1 MSVKENRNKI
11 IERVQRELIGP
22 GSDIFL
28 CDSDFSNEIIEG
40 KPLQR
45 YFSAILFP
53 KQKANDYDDTGKE
66 LFSEN
71 DNEDITAENT
81 VEPTSEETEKESSE
95 IDADVDDEADT
106 IIKYNSNA
114 FYPSHFGFSFCVSKN
129 CNELNLTVSF
139 GNYKKAKVEEIIL
152 PYTARDLN
160 LITQF
165 GFDQFVTFNTGTK
178 TIKQAR
184 ELKRK
189 ENKQPTEAYSRF
201 LSLQGSI
208 KLVVAGYSYLYYS
221 LRKIF
226 EEDKVTLQIKDFQKK
241 EKKKFEEKF
250 VALFNNHN
258 HQGYFN
264 YDSGN
269 KILSKTNSNATDAE
283 LNSFYEEIQ
292 KQYFSHDAV
301 VKRLTKLFF
310 KDKYKRFKNEILV
323 TAKVSDLLNAENNHI
338 EFKLSEHQ
346 NSIPENWP
354 KDNRE
359 NLFLHLKL
367 YNTKSDKYFIKAVIE
382 NKYGHNKKQF
392 SLSKEKLNQLAL
404 FQTEIKVINENLLQ
418 FRDYR
423 PHLYKTAEDKML
435 DYLFRE
441 KLAYGIGHNAS
452 CIWENCEQDDKQPSW
467 IKTTFIPSYS
477 VKSQSTETD
486 KIANDIL
493 NIKNLSSFGKDKKQ
507 VISNLKKIADAYL
520 NWINDES
527 SSADGN
533 EFGERNIQKCKDIHR
548 RIEKGI
554 QLLSQNE
561 NAFKAFQLANTAIY
575 TQMFQSEWHFNKKEG
590 YEVFERNEN
599 LQLNYNDYST
609 ASFPNGKQE
618 PSWRPFQLAFILQC
632 IPSFAEENSIDKD
645 LVDLLYFPTGGG
657 KTEAYLAVSA
667 FLIFWRRFS
676 FPTQYDGVN
685 IIIRYTLR
693 LLSAQQ
699 FERATKLILA
709 CEFIR
714 QNQKELGSEN
724 ISIGF
729 WIGNATIPNSIERAK
744 DRYKFLLKKLNAS
757 NADGKKAINPFQLTN
772 CQWCNSKIISR
783 IIETDVHYSV
793 GHRINNHL
801 QSHCLNPKCNYSE
814 SKGGLPIVLVD
825 DDIYHKP
832 PTVLFGT
839 VDKFAALAWK
849 EEATTLFNYR
859 DNRKPELI
867 IQDELHLLN
876 GPLGSL
882 VGLFENVIL
891 SLCTT
896 ENQIPKIIASTATVK
911 NAEAQ
916 IQGLYG
922 KEARIFPQYATNSD
936 DTFFSRTLEESKRK
950 YIGILPTGKTTVMTN
965 LQLLSALLYAR
976 LEIWEQLLDKKDTDP
991 FWTLL
996 SYYKSKKELGRFSNK
1011 ISSELKPIIQQLQI
1025 RNLKN
1030 QEPFANNYWK
1040 LSYRNVELTA
1050 RIANEKIKKNL
1061 DKLEI
1066 QFDGSLKDHKAY
1078 DLVLATN
1085 MISVGLDV
1093 GRLGIMVMN
1102 GMPPNTAEYIQASS
1116 RVARENEGIVATMF
1130 DPFNTRD
1137 LSYFEDF
1144 VQFHKTFYK
1153 QVEPLSVTP
1162 FAENALDKMLFTLM
1176 VAYFRHKMNF
1186 AANNMASAFIQTNVK
1201 AELQN
1206 QFPELFRNHP
1216 FAAQELTNIISKIE
1230 NLIQNWQYRIDA
1242 VNDLKFFWYLHPR
1255 ESLMK
1260 SVQDKR
1266 NEDDVLVAMQS
1277 MRNVEPNA
1285 EIFIKQ
1291 Q

>member
-1 MSVKENRNKI
+1 MSYFENRNKI
-11 IERVQRELIGP
+11 IDRIEKELIGP

-53 KQKANDYDDTGKE
+53 KQKVMDEEESGKE
-66 LFSEN
+66 IFSE
-71 DNEDITAENT
+71 EDEEEITARSSI
-81 VEPTSEETEKESSE
+81 VPETEEVEKRISES
-95 IDADVDDEADT
+95 DDEEDDEPDT
-106 IIKYNSNA
+106 VPKYNSNA
-114 FYPSHFGFSFCVSKN
+114 FYPSHFGFSFSVSKD
-129 CNELNLTVSF
+129 CSEINLIISF

-152 PYTARDLN
+152 PYKANDLN
-160 LITQF
+160 LLSEF
-165 GFDQFVTFNTGTK
+165 GFDQFVIFDEATK
-178 TIKQAR
+178 TLRQTHEI
-184 ELKRK
+184 KRK
-189 ENKQPTEAYSRF
+189 EKGELTDDYGV
-201 LSLQGSI
+201 LQSAFKSI
-208 KLVVAGYSYLYYS
+208 SAEHRNSALY
-221 LRKIF
+221 K
-226 EEDKVTLQIKDFQKK
+226 
-241 EKKKFEEKF
+241 
-250 VALFNNHN
+250 H
-258 HQGYFN
+258 
-264 YDSGN
+264 
-269 KILSKTNSNATDAE
+269 
-283 LNSFYEEIQ
+283 
-292 KQYFSHDAV
+292 
-301 VKRLTKLFF
+301 LTKLFF
-310 KDKYKRFKNEILV
+310 KDKYKRFNNEIPV
-323 TAKVSDLLNAENNHI
+323 TVNVTDLLNAENNHI
-338 EFKLSEHQ
+338 EITLSKIPNI
-346 NSIPENWP
+346 NSDNWH

-382 NKYGHNKKQF
+382 NKFAHKKDQF
-392 SLSKEKLNQLAL
+392 ALSKEKLNQLAL
-404 FQTEIKVINENLLQ
+404 FQTEIKVNSDFLLP
-418 FRDYR
+418 FRGYR
-423 PHLYKTAEDKML
+423 PHLYKTEEDKML
-435 DYLFRE
+435 DYLFKD

-452 CIWENCEQDDKQPSW
+452 CTWENCEQDEKKPNW
-467 IKTTFIPSYS
+467 IKTTFLPSYS

-486 KIANDIL
+486 KIANEIL
-493 NIKNLSSFGKDKKQ
+493 DIKNLSSFGNKKEQ
-507 VISNLKKIADAYL
+507 VIGNLQTMADAYL
-520 NWINDES
+520 TWINDES
-527 SSADGN
+527 RKANDN
-533 EFGERNIQKCKDIHR
+533 EFGKKNIQKCKEIHQ

-554 QLLSQNE
+554 QLLSQDD
-561 NAFKAFQLANTAIY
+561 NAYKAFQLANTAIY
-575 TQMFQSEWHFNKKEG
+575 IQMFQSEWHFNKKDG

-599 LQLNYNDYST
+599 LQLSYNDYAT
-609 ASFPNGKQE
+609 ATFPNGKQK
-618 PSWRPFQLAFILQC
+618 PNWRPFQLAFILQC
-632 IPSFAEENSIDKD
+632 IPSFGIENDIDKD

-667 FLIFWRRFS
+667 FLIFWRRFT
-676 FPTQYDGVN
+676 FPKQFGGVN

-714 QNQKELGSEN
+714 QNQMDLGSEK

-744 DRYKFLLKKLNAS
+744 EKYQFLLKNLNDT
-757 NADGKKAINPFQLTN
+757 NFDGKKAINPFQLTN

-783 IIETDVHYSV
+783 IKSTDATYSV

-801 QSHCLNPKCNYSE
+801 QSHCLNQMCNYSE
-814 SKGGLPIVLVD
+814 TKGGLPIVLVD

-849 EEATTLFNYR
+849 GEATTLFNYKE
-859 DNRKPELI
+859 NRKPELI

-896 ENQIPKIIASTATVK
+896 EKQKPKIIASTATVK
-911 NAEAQ
+911 NVEAQ

-922 KEARIFPQYATNSD
+922 REARIFPQYATNSD
-936 DTFFSRTLEESKRK
+936 DTFFSKTLEESKRK

-965 LQLLSALLYAR
+965 LQLLSALLFAR
-976 LEIWEQLLDKKDTDP
+976 LEIWEQSQDKKDADQ

-1011 ISSELKPIIQQLQI
+1011 ITSELKPIIQQLQV

-1030 QEPFANNYWK
+1030 YSPLAYNYWK
-1040 LSYRNVELTA
+1040 LSSLNVELTA
-1050 RIANEKIKKNL
+1050 RIPNEKIKKNL
-1061 DKLEI
+1061 DKLENT
-1066 QFDGSLKDHKAY
+1066 FDGNDITKRNAI

-1116 RVARENEGIVATMF
+1116 RVARKNEGIVATMF

-1162 FAENALDKMLFTLM
+1162 FADSALDKMLFTLM
-1176 VAYFRHKMNF
+1176 IAYFRHKMNF
-1186 AANNMASAFIQTNVK
+1186 APNNMAREFMQTNVK

-1206 QFPELFRNHP
+1206 QFPDLFRKHP
-1216 FAAQELTNIISKIE
+1216 FATQELSNIVIKIE
-1230 NLIQNWQYRIDA
+1230 NFIQNWQYRID
-1242 VNDLKFFWYLHPR
+1242 VVKDLKFFWYQHPR

-1285 EIFIKQ
+1285 EVFIKQ

>member
-1 MSVKENRNKI
+1 MSHFENRNKI
-11 IERVQRELIGP
+11 IDRIEKELIGP
-22 GSDIFL
+22 GSDIFF
-28 CDSDFSNEIIEG
+28 CDADFSNEIIEG

-53 KQKANDYDDTGKE
+53 KQKVTDEEDNGKVIFTEEDEEEIIAANTIEPIPEEVEMVKTEYDDDE
-66 LFSEN
+66 VEEP
-71 DNEDITAENT
+71 DT
-81 VEPTSEETEKESSE
+81 VPKS
-95 IDADVDDEADT
+95 
-106 IIKYNSNA
+106 NSNA
-114 FYPSHFGFSFCVSKN
+114 FFPSHFGFSFSVNKSCS
-129 CNELNLTVSF
+129 ELNLTVSF
-139 GNYKKAKVEEIIL
+139 GNYKRAKAEEIIL
-152 PYTARDLN
+152 SYTASDLN
-160 LITQF
+160 LLTEC
-165 GFDQFVTFNTGTK
+165 GFDQFVTFDEETK
-178 TIKQAR
+178 TLRQSHEI
-184 ELKRK
+184 KRK
-189 ENKQPTEAYSRF
+189 VKGVITDE
-201 LSLQGSI
+201 
-208 KLVVAGYSYLYYS
+208 YS
-221 LRKIF
+221 L
-226 EEDKVTLQIKDFQKK
+226 LQSAFKSMSAD
-241 EKKKFEEKF
+241 
-250 VALFNNHN
+250 HR
-258 HQGYFN
+258 
-264 YDSGN
+264 
-269 KILSKTNSNATDAE
+269 NSAI
-283 LNSFYEEIQ
+283 Y
-292 KQYFSHDAV
+292 KH
-301 VKRLTKLFF
+301 LTKLFF
-310 KDKYKRFKNEILV
+310 KDKYKRFKNEIPV
-323 TAKVSDLLNAENNHI
+323 DVKIANLLNAESNHI
-338 EFKLSEHQ
+338 EINLSSVPNV
-346 NSIPENWP
+346 NSDNWH
-354 KDNRE
+354 KDNKD
-359 NLFLHLKL
+359 NLVLHLKL
-367 YNTKSDKYFIKAVIE
+367 YNTNADKYFIKAVIE
-382 NKYGHNKKQF
+382 NKFAHKKDQF
-392 SLSKEKLNQLAL
+392 ALSKEKLNQLAL
-404 FQTEIKVINENLLQ
+404 FQTEIKVNSNFLLP

-423 PHLYKTAEDKML
+423 PHLYKTPEDKML
-435 DYLFRE
+435 DYLFKD

-452 CIWENCEQDDKQPSW
+452 CTWENCEQDEKKPNW
-467 IKTTFIPSYS
+467 IKTTFIPTYN

-486 KIANDIL
+486 KIANEIL
-493 NIKNLSSFGKDKKQ
+493 NIKNLSSFGNEKKK
-507 VISNLKKIADAYL
+507 VISNLQKIADAYL
-520 NWINDES
+520 SWINDES
-527 SSADGN
+527 GNANGN
-533 EFGERNIQKCKDIHR
+533 EYGEKNILKCKEIHS

-554 QLLSQNE
+554 ELLSHND
-561 NAFKAFQLANTAIY
+561 NAYKAFQLANTAIY
-575 TQMFQSEWHFNKKEG
+575 IQMFQSEWHFNKKDG
-590 YEVFERNEN
+590 FEVFERKGN
-599 LQLNYNDYST
+599 LQLNYNDYAT
-609 ASFPNGKQE
+609 ANFPNGKGE

-632 IPSFAEENSIDKD
+632 IPSFVEANSTDKD

-714 QNQKELGSEN
+714 QNQKGLGSEK

-744 DRYKFLLKKLNAS
+744 DRYKFLLKKLNDP
-757 NADGKKAINPFQLTN
+757 NFDGKKAINPFQLTN

-783 IIETDVHYSV
+783 INNNDATYSV
-793 GHRINNHL
+793 GHRITNHL
-801 QSHCLNPKCNYSE
+801 QSNCLNPKCNFNE
-814 SKGGLPIVLVD
+814 AIGGLPIVLVD

-849 EEATTLFNYR
+849 GEATTFFNYR
-859 DNRKPELI
+859 ENRKPELI

-891 SLCTT
+891 SLCSY
-896 ENQIPKIIASTATVK
+896 ENQRPKIIASTATVK
-911 NAEAQ
+911 NVVEQ
-916 IQGLYG
+916 IKGLYG
-922 KEARIFPQYATNSD
+922 REARIFPQYATNSD
-936 DTFFSRTLEESKRK
+936 DTFFSKTLEESKRK
-950 YIGILPTGKTTVMTN
+950 YIGILPTGKTTIMTN

-976 LEIWEQLLDKKDTDP
+976 LEIWEQSTDKKDADQ

-996 SYYKSKKELGRFSNK
+996 SYFKSLKEIGRFSNK
-1011 ISSELKPIIQQLQI
+1011 ISSELKPIIQQLQV
-1025 RNLKN
+1025 RRLKN
-1030 QEPFANNYWK
+1030 HGDQTYNYWK
-1040 LSYRNVELTA
+1040 LSYRNLELTS
-1050 RIANEKIKKNL
+1050 RIPNERIKKNL
-1061 DKLEI
+1061 DKLDI
-1066 QFDGSLKDHKAY
+1066 QFDGSLKDYKAY

-1102 GMPPNTAEYIQASS
+1102 GIPPNTAEYIQASS
-1116 RVARENEGIVATMF
+1116 RVARKNEGIVATMF

-1162 FAENALDKMLFTLM
+1162 FADSALDKMLFTLM

-1201 AELQN
+1201 TQLQN
-1206 QFPELFRNHP
+1206 QFSELFRKHP
-1216 FAAQELTNIISKIE
+1216 FATQEFTNIIMKIE
-1230 NLIQNWQYRIDA
+1230 NFIQNWQYRVDA
-1242 VNDLKFFWYLHPR
+1242 VNDLKFFWYQHPR

-1266 NEDDVLVAMQS
+1266 NDEDVLVAMQS

>member
-1 MSVKENRNKI
+1 MSHFENRNKI
-11 IERVQRELIGP
+11 IDRIEKELIGP
-22 GSDIFL
+22 GSDIFF
-28 CDSDFSNEIIEG
+28 CDADFSNEIIEG

-53 KQKANDYDDTGKE
+53 KQIVTDDSETGKADF
-66 LFSEN
+66 LQDDDN
-71 DNEDITAENT
+71 D
-81 VEPTSEETEKESSE
+81 SE
-95 IDADVDDEADT
+95 IDKT
-106 IIKYNSNA
+106 IITPTDEDEKEKSESEDDADEEPDTVPKSSSNA
-114 FYPSHFGFSFCVSKN
+114 FFPSHFGFSFSVNKSCG
-129 CNELNLTVSF
+129 ELNLTVSF
-139 GNYKKAKVEEIIL
+139 GNYKKAKAEEIIL
-152 PYTARDLN
+152 PYTASDLN
-160 LITQF
+160 LVTQF
-165 GFDQFVTFNTGTK
+165 GFDQFVTFDEETRTLRQPHE
-178 TIKQAR
+178 I
-184 ELKRK
+184 KRK
-189 ENKQPTEAYSRF
+189 VKGVITDEY
-201 LSLQGSI
+201 LILQSAF
-208 KLVVAGYSYLYYS
+208 KSMSADHRNSA
-221 LRKIF
+221 IF
-226 EEDKVTLQIKDFQKK
+226 K
-241 EKKKFEEKF
+241 
-250 VALFNNHN
+250 H
-258 HQGYFN
+258 
-264 YDSGN
+264 
-269 KILSKTNSNATDAE
+269 
-283 LNSFYEEIQ
+283 
-292 KQYFSHDAV
+292 
-301 VKRLTKLFF
+301 LTKLFF
-310 KDKYKRFKNEILV
+310 RDKYKRFKNEIPV
-323 TAKVSDLLNAENNHI
+323 DIKIADLLNAENNHI
-338 EFKLSEHQ
+338 EINLSSVPNV
-346 NSIPENWP
+346 NSDNWH
-354 KDNRE
+354 KDNKD
-359 NLFLHLKL
+359 NLVLHLKL
-367 YNTKSDKYFIKAVIE
+367 YNTNADKYFIKAVIE
-382 NKYGHNKKQF
+382 NKFAHKKDQF
-392 SLSKEKLNQLAL
+392 ALSKEKLNQLAL
-404 FQTEIKVINENLLQ
+404 FQTEIKVNSKFLLP

-423 PHLYKTAEDKML
+423 PHLYKTPEDKML
-435 DYLFRE
+435 DYLFKD

-452 CIWENCEQDDKQPSW
+452 CTWENCEQDEKKPNW
-467 IKTTFIPSYS
+467 IKTTFLPSYN

-486 KIANDIL
+486 KIANEIL
-493 NIKNLSSFGKDKKQ
+493 NIKNLSSFGNEKNK
-507 VISNLKKIADAYL
+507 VISNLQKIADAYL

-527 SSADGN
+527 GNANGN
-533 EFGERNIQKCKDIHR
+533 EYGEKNILKCKEIHR

-554 QLLSQNE
+554 ELLSQND
-561 NAFKAFQLANTAIY
+561 NAYKAFQLANTAIY
-575 TQMFQSEWHFNKKEG
+575 IQMFQSEWHFNKKDG
-590 YEVFERNEN
+590 FEVFERNGN
-599 LQLNYNDYST
+599 LQLNFNDYAT
-609 ASFPNGKQE
+609 TNFPNGKGE

-632 IPSFAEENSIDKD
+632 IPSFVEANSTDKD

-714 QNQKELGSEN
+714 QNQKGLGSEK

-744 DRYKFLLKKLNAS
+744 DRYKFLLKKLNDP
-757 NADGKKAINPFQLTN
+757 NFDGKKAINPFQLTN

-783 IIETDVHYSV
+783 INNNDATYSV
-793 GHRINNHL
+793 GHRITNHL
-801 QSHCLNPKCNYSE
+801 QSHCLNPKCNYNE
-814 SKGGLPIVLVD
+814 TKGGLPIVLVD

-849 EEATTLFNYR
+849 GEATTLFNYR
-859 DNRKPELI
+859 ENRKPELI

-891 SLCTT
+891 SLCSN
-896 ENQIPKIIASTATVK
+896 ENQRPKIIASTATVK
-911 NAEAQ
+911 NVAEQ
-916 IQGLYG
+916 IKGLYG
-922 KEARIFPQYATNSD
+922 REARIFPQYATNSD
-936 DTFFSRTLEESKRK
+936 DTFFSKTLEESKRK

-976 LEIWEQLLDKKDTDP
+976 LEIWEQSADKKDADQ

-996 SYYKSKKELGRFSNK
+996 SYFKSLKEIGRFSNK
-1011 ISSELKPIIQQLQI
+1011 ISSELKPIIQQLQV
-1025 RNLKN
+1025 RRLKN
-1030 QEPFANNYWK
+1030 QGDLTYNYWK
-1040 LSYRNVELTA
+1040 LSYRNLELTS
-1050 RIANEKIKKNL
+1050 RIPNERIKKNL
-1061 DKLEI
+1061 DKLDI

-1116 RVARENEGIVATMF
+1116 RVARKNEGLVATMF

-1162 FAENALDKMLFTLM
+1162 FADSALDKMLFTLM

-1201 AELQN
+1201 TQLQN

-1216 FAAQELTNIISKIE
+1216 FAAQEFTNIILKIE
-1230 NLIQNWQYRIDA
+1230 NFIQNWQYRIDA
-1242 VNDLKFFWYLHPR
+1242 VNDLKFFWYQHPR

-1266 NEDDVLVAMQS
+1266 NDEDVLVAMQS

-1285 EIFIKQ
+1285 EVFIKQ

>member
-1 MSVKENRNKI
+1 MRTTTTQLYPTVRIMSHFENRNKI
-11 IERVQRELIGP
+11 IDRIEKELIGP

-28 CDSDFSNEIIEG
+28 CDADFSNEIIEG

-53 KQKANDYDDTGKE
+53 KQKQVDDSDNGKE
-66 LFSEN
+66 IYSEESEEENTDEINQNPVEATTKKEN
-71 DNEDITAENT
+71 DENED
-81 VEPTSEETEKESSE
+81 EP
-95 IDADVDDEADT
+95 DDEPET
-106 IIKYNSNA
+106 VPKYYSNT
-114 FYPSHFGFSFCVSKN
+114 FFPSHFGFSFSVSKN
-129 CNELNLTVSF
+129 CSELNLTVSF
-139 GNYKKAKVEEIIL
+139 GCYKKAKVEEIIL
-152 PYTARDLN
+152 PYTANELN
-160 LITQF
+160 LLTQF
-165 GFDQFVTFNTGTK
+165 GFDQFVTFDEETK
-178 TIKQAR
+178 TLRQAQ
-184 ELKRK
+184 EIKRK
-189 ENKQPTEAYSRF
+189 EKGRPTADY
-201 LSLQGSI
+201 LILQSAF
-208 KLVVAGYSYLYYS
+208 KSMSADH
-221 LRKIF
+221 R
-226 EEDKVTLQIKDFQKK
+226 
-241 EKKKFEEKF
+241 
-250 VALFNNHN
+250 
-258 HQGYFN
+258 
-264 YDSGN
+264 
-269 KILSKTNSNATDAE
+269 NSAI
-283 LNSFYEEIQ
+283 Y
-292 KQYFSHDAV
+292 KH
-301 VKRLTKLFF
+301 LTKLFF
-310 KDKYKRFKNEILV
+310 KDKYKRFKNEIPV
-323 TAKVSDLLNAENNHI
+323 AVKIADLLNIESNHI
-338 EFKLSEHQ
+338 EINLSKIPNV
-346 NSIPENWP
+346 NSDNWH
-354 KDNRE
+354 KDNRD
-359 NLFLHLKL
+359 NLVLHLKL
-367 YNTKSDKYFIKAVIE
+367 YNTKSVKYFIKAVIE
-382 NKYGHNKKQF
+382 NKYGHKKEQF
-392 SLSKEKLNQLAL
+392 ALSKEKFNQLAL
-404 FQTEIKVINENLLQ
+404 FQTEIKVNSEFLMP
-418 FRDYR
+418 FRDYH
-423 PHLYKTAEDKML
+423 PHLYKTKEDKML
-435 DYLFRE
+435 DYLFRN

-452 CIWENCEQDDKQPSW
+452 CTWENCEQNEKKPNW

-486 KIANDIL
+486 KIANEIL
-493 NIKNLSSFGKDKKQ
+493 NIKNLSLFGNEKKQ
-507 VISNLKKIADAYL
+507 VISNLHKIANAYL
-520 NWINDES
+520 TWINDERENTKS
-527 SSADGN
+527 N
-533 EFGERNIQKCKDIHR
+533 EFGEKNIQKCKEIHQ
-548 RIEKGI
+548 RIVKGI
-554 QLLSQNE
+554 QLLSQDN
-561 NAFKAFQLANTAIY
+561 NAYKSFQLANTAIY
-575 TQMFQSEWHFNKKEG
+575 IQMFQSEWHFIKKDG
-590 YEVFERNEN
+590 YEVFERNGN
-599 LQLNYNDYST
+599 LQLSFNDYANAT
-609 ASFPNGKQE
+609 FPNGKQE
-618 PSWRPFQLAFILQC
+618 PTWRPFQLAFILQC
-632 IPSFAEENSIDKD
+632 IPSFIEENSIDKD

-667 FLIFWRRFS
+667 FLIFWRRLT
-676 FPTQYDGVN
+676 FPKQYDGVN

-714 QNQKELGSEN
+714 QHQKDLGNEK

-729 WIGNATIPNSIERAK
+729 WIGNATIPNSIDKAK
-744 DRYKFLLKKLNAS
+744 FKYTKLLEKLNDRRF
-757 NADGKKAINPFQLTN
+757 DGKKAINPFQLTN

-783 IIETDVHYSV
+783 INETDVTYSV
-793 GHRINNHL
+793 GHRINKHL
-801 QSHCLNPKCNYSE
+801 QSHCLNSKCNYNE
-814 SKGGLPIVLVD
+814 TKGGLPIVLVD

-849 EEATTLFNYR
+849 EDSTTLFNYR
-859 DNRKPELI
+859 ENRKPELI

-896 ENQIPKIIASTATVK
+896 ENQKPKIIASTATIK
-911 NAEAQ
+911 NVEEQ
-916 IQGLYG
+916 IKGLYG
-922 KEARIFPQYATNSD
+922 REARIFPQYATNSD
-936 DTFFSRTLEESKRK
+936 DTFFSKTLEESKRK

-976 LEIWEQLLDKKDTDP
+976 LEIWEQSADKKDADQ

-996 SYYKSKKELGRFSNK
+996 SYFKSLKEIGRFSNK
-1011 ISSELKPIIQQLQI
+1011 ISSELKPIVQQLQV
-1025 RNLKN
+1025 RRLKN
-1030 QEPFANNYWK
+1030 FEPYAYNYWK
-1040 LSYRNVELTA
+1040 LSYRNLELTS
-1050 RIANEKIKKNL
+1050 RIPNERIKKNL

-1066 QFDGSLKDHKAY
+1066 QFDGNLKDHKAY

-1116 RVARENEGIVATMF
+1116 RVARKNEGLVATMF

-1162 FAENALDKMLFTLM
+1162 FADSALDKMLFTLM

-1186 AANNMASAFIQTNVK
+1186 AANNMASAFIQMNVK
-1201 AELQN
+1201 TQLQN

-1216 FAAQELTNIISKIE
+1216 FVAQEFANIILKIE
-1230 NLIQNWQYRIDA
+1230 NFIQSWQYRIDA
-1242 VNDLKFFWYLHPR
+1242 VNDLKFFWYQHPK

-1285 EIFIKQ
+1285 EVFIKQ

>member
-1 MSVKENRNKI
+1 MSHLENRNI
-11 IERVQRELIGP
+11 IIDRIEKELIGP

-28 CDSDFSNEIIEG
+28 CDADFSNEIIEG

-53 KQKANDYDDTGKE
+53 KQKATNGEDIGKE
-66 LFSEN
+66 IFTEEN
-71 DNEDITAENT
+71 DDNEITATNT
-81 VEPTSEETEKESSE
+81 IEPSPDDVEKEKTESE
-95 IDADVDDEADT
+95 DNIEDEPDT
-106 IIKYNSNA
+106 VPKSNSNA
-114 FYPSHFGFSFCVSKN
+114 FFPSHFGFSFSVNKS
-129 CNELNLTVSF
+129 CNELNLTISF
-139 GNYKKAKVEEIIL
+139 GNYKKAKAEEIIL
-152 PYTARDLN
+152 PYTASDLN
-160 LITQF
+160 LINEF
-165 GFDQFVTFNTGTK
+165 GFDQFVTFDEETK
-178 TIKQAR
+178 TLKQPH
-184 ELKRK
+184 EIKRK
-189 ENKQPTEAYSRF
+189 VKGELTAEY
-201 LSLQGSI
+201 LILQS
-208 KLVVAGYSYLYYS
+208 A
-221 LRKIF
+221 F
-226 EEDKVTLQIKDFQKK
+226 
-241 EKKKFEEKF
+241 
-250 VALFNNHN
+250 
-258 HQGYFN
+258 
-264 YDSGN
+264 
-269 KILSKTNSNATDAE
+269 KTMSADHRNSAI
-283 LNSFYEEIQ
+283 Y
-292 KQYFSHDAV
+292 KH
-301 VKRLTKLFF
+301 LTKLFF
-310 KDKYKRFKNEILV
+310 KDKYKRFKNEIPADV
-323 TAKVSDLLNAENNHI
+323 KIVELLNAENNHI
-338 EFKLSEHQ
+338 EINLSSLPNV
-346 NSIPENWP
+346 NSDNWH
-354 KDNRE
+354 KDNKD
-359 NLFLHLKL
+359 NLVLHLKL
-367 YNTKSDKYFIKAVIE
+367 YNTNADKYFIKAVIE
-382 NKYGHNKKQF
+382 NKYAHKKDQF

-404 FQTEIKVINENLLQ
+404 FQTEIKVNSNFLLP

-423 PHLYKTAEDKML
+423 PHLYKTEEDKML
-435 DYLFRE
+435 DYLFKD

-452 CIWENCEQDDKQPSW
+452 CIWENCEQDEKKPNW
-467 IKTTFIPSYS
+467 IKTTFIPAYN

-486 KIANDIL
+486 KIANEIL
-493 NIKNLSSFGKDKKQ
+493 NIKNLSSFGNDKKKA
-507 VISNLKKIADAYL
+507 ISNLQKIADAYMV
-520 NWINDES
+520 WINEES
-527 SSADGN
+527 GN
-533 EFGERNIQKCKDIHR
+533 ANGNVYGEKNIQKCKDIHS

-554 QLLSQNE
+554 QLLSQNN
-561 NAFKAFQLANTAIY
+561 NAYLAFQLANTAIY
-575 TQMFQSEWHFNKKEG
+575 IQMFQSEWHFNKKDG
-590 YEVFERNEN
+590 FEVFERNGN
-599 LQLNYNDYST
+599 LQLNYDDYST
-609 ASFPNGKQE
+609 APFPNGKDE
-618 PSWRPFQLAFILQC
+618 PNWRPFQLAFILQC
-632 IPSFAEENSIDKD
+632 IPSFVEANSIDKD

-667 FLIFWRRFS
+667 FLIFWRRYN

-714 QNQKELGSEN
+714 QHQEDLGSEK

-729 WIGNATIPNSIERAK
+729 WIGNATIPNSIDKAQLKYRK
-744 DRYKFLLKKLNAS
+744 LLEKLNDRRF
-757 NADGKKAINPFQLTN
+757 DGIKAINPFQLTN

-783 IIETDVHYSV
+783 INEADATYSV

-801 QSHCLNPKCNYSE
+801 QSHCLNPKCNYNE
-814 SKGGLPIVLVD
+814 TKGGLPIVLVD
-825 DDIYHKP
+825 DDIYNKP

-849 EEATTLFNYR
+849 GEATTLFNYR
-859 DNRKPELI
+859 ENRKPELI

-896 ENQIPKIIASTATVK
+896 ENQSPKIIASTATVK
-911 NAEAQ
+911 NVAEQ
-916 IQGLYG
+916 IKGLYG
-922 KEARIFPQYATNSD
+922 REVRIFPQYATNSD
-936 DTFFSRTLEESKRK
+936 DTFFSKTLDESKRK

-976 LEIWEQLLDKKDTDP
+976 LEIWEQSADKKDADQ

-996 SYYKSKKELGRFSNK
+996 SYFKSLKEIGRFSNK
-1011 ISSELKPIIQQLQI
+1011 ISSELKPIVQQLQV
-1025 RNLKN
+1025 RRLKN
-1030 QEPFANNYWK
+1030 FEPYAYNYWK
-1040 LSYRNVELTA
+1040 LSYRNLELTS
-1050 RIANEKIKKNL
+1050 RIPNERIKKNL
-1061 DKLEI
+1061 DKLDI

-1116 RVARENEGIVATMF
+1116 RVARKNEGLVATLF

-1162 FAENALDKMLFTLM
+1162 FADSALDKMLFTLM

-1201 AELQN
+1201 AQLQN

-1216 FAAQELTNIISKIE
+1216 FAGQEFINIILKIE
-1230 NLIQNWQYRIDA
+1230 NLIQNWQYRIDS
-1242 VNDLKFFWYLHPR
+1242 VNDLKFFWYQHPR

-1260 SVQDKR
+1260 SLQDKR
-1266 NEDDVLVAMQS
+1266 NEEDVLVAMQS

-1285 EIFIKQ
+1285 EVFIKQ